1 MPREAKKALQD
12 AECRSAAPADK
23 PRKLYDADGLFL
35 EIMPTG
41 YKRWRMKYSYGGK
54 QCCVTLGEY
63 APDDKS
69 GSGSAPKKRLTLA
82 DARKEVRRLRV
93 MLDEGRNPAV
103 EKRVARI
110 EQRALTAATFADL
123 YADWFAASRPKWSDS
138 YATKIAN
145 CMARNIIPKIGP
157 LPVSRISAP
166 IVLDTLR
173 AVEKRDALDLVRFL
187 RRITRQVLDHGLA
200 TGCLTGEN
208 PVRALM
214 DGVFKAHQPEKM
226 PTFQSRADAGA
237 FLRALTEYEGR
248 PETRI
253 ALEMLA
259 HTAVRPGE
267 MRGARWAEFDTAA
280 NLWRIPSERMKA
292 GKEHVV
298 PLTAHMLALLD
309 ELRPLSGHSEWLFPG
324 VSDPTQPI
332 SEATV
337 GKAMRTLWKAYRVV
351 PHGWRAFFSTH
362 ANEDGRF
369 RWDVIEAALCHSEK
383 NAVRGAYNRATYLR
397 ERRELA
403 DWWSTELLAMRRGAT
418 VVDLVAA
425 RTA

>member
-1 MPREAKKALQD
+1 MPRQTRKALQD
-12 AECRSAAPADK
+12 AECRNAAPGEK

-35 EIMPTG
+35 EVMPTG

-54 QCCVTLGEY
+54 QCGVTLGEY

-69 GSGSAPKKRLTLA
+69 GAGSGPKKRLTLA

-93 MLDEGRNPAV
+93 MLDEGRNPSV
-103 EKRVARI
+103 EKRVAKI
-110 EQRALTAATFADL
+110 EQRALTAANLSDL
-123 YADWFAASRPKWSDS
+123 YDDWFAANRPKWSNA
-138 YATKIAN
+138 YAIKIEN
-145 CMARNIIPKIGP
+145 SMKRNILPALGP

-166 IVLDTLR
+166 VVLDTLR
-173 AVEKRDALDLVRFL
+173 SVEKRGALDLVRFL
-187 RRITRQVLDHGLA
+187 RRLTRQVLDHGIA
-200 TGCLTGEN
+200 TGCLAGEN

-214 DGVFKAHQPEKM
+214 DSVFKAHQPTKM

-237 FLRALTEYEGR
+237 FLRGLTEYEGR

-253 ALEMLA
+253 ALELLA

-267 MRGARWAEFDTAA
+267 LRGALWDEFDTG
-280 NLWRIPSERMKA
+280 NRLWRIPAERMKA
-292 GKEHVV
+292 GREHVV
-298 PLTAHMLALLD
+298 PLTAHTIRLLD
-309 ELRPLSGHSEWLFPG
+309 ELRPLSGHSKWLFPG

-337 GKAMRTLWKAYRVV
+337 GKAMKTLWKGYRVV
-351 PHGWRAFFSTH
+351 PHGWRAFFSTE
-362 ANEDGRF
+362 ANEHGQF
-369 RWDVIEAALCHSEK
+369 RWDVIEAALAHSEK

-403 DWWSTELLAMRRGAT
+403 DWWSSELLAMRRGAA
-418 VVDLVAA
+418 VVDLATA
-425 RTA
+425 RKA

>member
-1 MPREAKKALQD
+1 VPRHARKALQD
-12 AECRSAAPADK
+12 AECRSAAPSEKA
-23 PRKLYDADGLFL
+23 RKLYDADGLFF
-35 EIMPTG
+35 EVMPTG
-41 YKRWRMKYSYGGK
+41 YKRWRMKFSYAGK

-63 APDDKS
+63 APDDRGRS
-69 GSGSAPKKRLTLA
+69 GSGPKLRLTLA

-103 EKRVARI
+103 EKRVSKI

-123 YADWFAASRPKWSDS
+123 YAEWFAASRPKWSDS
-138 YATKIAN
+138 YATKISN
-145 CMARNIIPKIGP
+145 CMARNILPALGS

-173 AVEKRDALDLVRFL
+173 TVERRGALDLVKFL
-187 RRITRQVLDHGLA
+187 RRLTRQVLDHGIA
-200 TGCLTGEN
+200 TGCLAGEN

-214 DGVFKAHQPEKM
+214 DSVFKAHQPTKM
-226 PTFQSRADAGA
+226 PTFQNRADAGS

-267 MRGARWAEFDTAA
+267 LRGALWAEFDTP
-280 NLWRIPSERMKA
+280 NGLWRIPAGRMKSSR
-292 GKEHVV
+292 EHVV
-298 PLTAHMLALLD
+298 PLTEHVIRLMD
-309 ELRPLSGHSEWLFPG
+309 ELRPMSGHSKWLFPG
-324 VSDPTQPI
+324 MSDPTQPI

-351 PHGWRAFFSTH
+351 PHGWRAFFSTQ

-369 RWDVIEAALCHSEK
+369 RWDVIEAALAHAEK
-383 NAVRGAYNRATYLR
+383 NAVRGAYNRASYLR

-403 DWWSTELLAMRRGAT
+403 DWWSLELLSMRRGAA
-418 VVDLVAA
+418 VVDLATA